1 MPKKLPPSRRNTD
14 GSPEGIE
21 LSERLARLKSR
32 LDDPETV
39 KLQQVEDPDSP
50 ENVHNRAGL
59 AQAFRL
65 SSEFI
70 AGVVVGAGIGYGI
83 DTFFGTSPW
92 GLIIFLLL
100 GFGAAVLNVLR
111 AAGMVA
117 ESEMRLKSVQELSNR
132 QQDEETRGRDEK

>member
-1 MPKKLPPSRRNTD
+1 MVKKTSRTNHERRETD
-14 GSPEGIE
+14 GLDAGQD
-21 LSERLARLKSR
+21 LSERLEKLKSK
-32 LDDPETV
+32 LDNSDLV
-39 KLQQVEDPDSP
+39 KASKIDDPDSL

-117 ESEMRLKSVQELSNR
+117 ESEMRLKSAQELSNK
-132 QQDEETRGRDEK
+132 QQDEETRG